1 VQRAAR
7 VSFVFGSTIP
17 TGNAIEGGLL
27 MRANYHSVS
36 GGTSAGGL
44 TRRQVVRGLALTA
57 SAASLS
63 SVTGTARAVS
73 SDANDKVRAVLASL
87 VEDTPEIGLQ
97 VAAYLD
103 GELVIDA
110 WAGMADPAA
119 GKPVD
124 GDTLFMLSSTTKG
137 VTATCMHLC
146 VEKHGLSYD
155 LPIVD
160 VWPEFGAHGK
170 QNATLRM
177 ALAHQTGVPQTPVGY
192 TPEWLPDW
200 DRMCRGIADLEP
212 MFPLGQRT
220 AYHSLNYG
228 YINGEILRRVDGRTI
243 AQFLQEEICKP
254 LGTDGAYL
262 GVPDS
267 ELGRVAVLTDA
278 PPAPADYD
286 ARMVGEPA
294 GSHVAEAFNRRA
306 VVQASIPGSGGL
318 FSARGLA
325 RHYAML
331 ANWGELDGVR
341 VLPEARIRA
350 GIELQTYEW
359 DEIYRIRARRAL
371 GYRRGSDTGPLASPE
386 AFGHV
391 GGGGSFG
398 YADPARRLGI
408 GFAKN
413 YFTYLSGG
421 AVNGGRPPRAPSNIV
436 TEAVFDALE
445 LPR

>member
-1 VQRAAR
+1 MR
-7 VSFVFGSTIP
+7 SHDDDSST
-17 TGNAIEGGLL
+17 GRL
-27 MRANYHSVS
+27 S
-36 GGTSAGGL
+36 
-44 TRRQVVRGLALTA
+44 RRHVICGLALAAPATSLRFP
-57 SAASLS
+57 SAAH
-63 SVTGTARAVS
+63 AVS
-73 SDANDKVRAVLASL
+73 SDANDQVRAVLDSL
-87 VEDTPEIGLQ
+87 VRDTPEIGLQ

-110 WAGMADPAA
+110 WAGSADPAQDT
-119 GKPVD
+119 PVD

-155 LPIVD
+155 MPIVE

-170 QNATLRM
+170 ESATLRM

-192 TPEWLPDW
+192 TPDWLPDW
-200 DRMCRGIADLEP
+200 DRMCRGIADLVP
-212 MFPLGQRT
+212 MFPLGERT

-228 YINGEILRRVDGRTI
+228 HINGEILRRVDGRPI
-243 AQFLQEEICKP
+243 AQFLQEEICAP
-254 LGTDGAYL
+254 LGIDGAYL

-267 ELGRVAVLTDA
+267 ELHRVAVLADA
-278 PPAPADYD
+278 PPAPPEYD

-294 GSHVAEAFNRRA
+294 GSRVAEVFNRRE

-350 GIELQTYEW
+350 GIELQSFET

-371 GYRRGSDTGPLASPE
+371 GYRRGIDTGPLASPD

-398 YADPARRLGI
+398 YADPGRRLAI

-413 YFTYLSGG
+413 YFTYLSGN
-421 AVNGGRPPRAPSNIV
+421 AVNRGRPPRAASNV
-436 TEAVFDALE
+436 VAEAVFDALE
-445 LPR
+445 LPRQV

>member
-1 VQRAAR
+1 MRETRALGDDMRSDELSNEAA
-7 VSFVFGSTIP
+7 P
-17 TGNAIEGGLL
+17 IE
-27 MRANYHSVS
+27 
-36 GGTSAGGL
+36 L
-44 TRRQVVRGLALTA
+44 TRRQALGGLALTA
-57 SAASLS
+57 SALTVSSLERP
-63 SVTGTARAVS
+63 ARAVS
-73 SDANDKVRAVLASL
+73 SAANDQVRAVLEAL
-87 VEDTPEIGLQ
+87 VDETPEIGLQ

-110 WAGMADPAA
+110 WAGMADSAA

-137 VTATCMHLC
+137 VTATCLHLC

-155 LPIVD
+155 MPIVE
-160 VWPEFGAHGK
+160 VWPEFGANGK
-170 QNATLRM
+170 EKATLRH
-177 ALAHQTGVPQTPVGY
+177 ALAHQTGIPQTPVGY
-192 TPEWLPDW
+192 TPEWLADW
-200 DRMCRGIADLEP
+200 DRMVRGIAALKP
-212 MFPLGQRT
+212 MFPIGERT

-228 YINGEILRRVDGRTI
+228 HINGEILRRVDGRPI
-243 AQFLQEEICKP
+243 AQFLQEEICRP
-254 LGTDGAYL
+254 LGIDGAYL
-262 GVPDS
+262 GVPSS
-267 ELGRVAVLTDA
+267 ELDRVAVLTDG

-294 GSHVAEAFNRRA
+294 GSHVAEAFNRRE
-306 VVQASIPGSGGL
+306 VVQAAVPGSGGL

-350 GIELQTYEW
+350 GIELQSFEW

-371 GYRRGSDTGPLASPE
+371 GYRRGIDTGPLASPE

-398 YADPARRLGI
+398 YADPGRRLAI

-413 YFTYLSGG
+413 YFAYLSGG
-421 AVNGGRPPRAPSNIV
+421 AVNAGRPPRAPSNVV
-436 TEAVFDALE
+436 TEAVFEALAI
-445 LPR
+445 PR

>member
-1 VQRAAR
+1 MR
-7 VSFVFGSTIP
+7 V
-17 TGNAIEGGLL
+17 NE
-27 MRANYHSVS
+27 
-36 GGTSAGGL
+36 
-44 TRRQVVRGLALTA
+44 Q
-57 SAASLS
+57 SAASAWSRREVLKGAALAA
-63 SVTGTARAVS
+63 TAAGLGGPARAVTS
-73 SDANDKVRAVLASL
+73 AANDKVGAVLESL
-87 VEDTPEIGLQ
+87 VRDTPEIGLQ

-110 WAGMADPAA
+110 WAGMADPASA
-119 GKPVD
+119 KPVD

-155 LPIVD
+155 LPIVQ

-170 QNATLRM
+170 ERATLRH
-177 ALAHQTGVPQTPVGY
+177 ALTHQTGVPKTPVGY
-192 TPEWLPDW
+192 TPEWLSDW
-200 DRMCRGIADLEP
+200 DRMCRGIADLTP
-212 MFPLGQRT
+212 MFPIGERT

-228 YINGEILRRVDGRTI
+228 YINGEILRRVDGRSI
-243 AQFLQEEICKP
+243 AQFLQEEICAP
-254 LGTDGAYL
+254 LGIDGAYL

-267 ELGRVAVLTDA
+267 ELARVAVLTDA

-294 GSHVAEAFNRRA
+294 GSHVADAFNRRA
-306 VVQASIPGSGGL
+306 VVQASVPGSGGL

-331 ANWGELDGVR
+331 ANWGELDGAR

-350 GIELQTYEW
+350 GIELQSYEW

-371 GYRRGSDTGPLASPE
+371 GYRRGADTGPLASPD

-436 TEAVFDALE
+436 AEAVFDALE

>member
-1 VQRAAR
+1 MRENDRSLEGTAAGR
-7 VSFVFGSTIP
+7 LTRREVV
-17 TGNAIEGGLL
+17 GGLAL
-27 MRANYHSVS
+27 SV
-36 GGTSAGGL
+36 SAGGL
-44 TRRQVVRGLALTA
+44 FGVA
-57 SAASLS
+57 S
-63 SVTGTARAVS
+63 TARAIS
-73 SDANDKVRAVLASL
+73 SDANEKVRAVLAAL
-87 VEDTPEIGLQ
+87 VAETPEIGLQ

-110 WAGMADPAA
+110 WAGLADPVA

-137 VTATCMHLC
+137 VTATCLHVC

-155 LPIVD
+155 MPIVE

-170 QNATLRM
+170 ERATLRH

-200 DRMCRGIADLEP
+200 DRMCRGIADLVP
-212 MFPLGQRT
+212 MFPIGERT

-228 YINGEILRRVDGRTI
+228 YINGEILRRVDGRSI

-254 LGTDGAYL
+254 LGINGAYL

-267 ELGRVAVLTDA
+267 ELHRVAVLTDA

-294 GSHVAEAFNRRA
+294 GSHVAEVFNRRA

-341 VLPEARIRA
+341 VLPEARIRS
-350 GIELQTYEW
+350 GIELQSFEW

-371 GYRRGSDTGPLASPE
+371 GYRRGIDTGPLASPE

-413 YFTYLSGG
+413 YFTYLSGS
-421 AVNGGRPPRAPSNIV
+421 AVNAGRPPRAPSNVV
-436 TEAVFDALE
+436 TEAVFAALE
-445 LPR
+445 MTR

>member
-1 VQRAAR
+1 
-7 VSFVFGSTIP
+7 
-17 TGNAIEGGLL
+17 
-27 MRANYHSVS
+27 
-36 GGTSAGGL
+36 
-44 TRRQVVRGLALTA
+44 VVGGLALSA
-57 SAASLS
+57 SAAS
-63 SVTGTARAVS
+63 VAGIATPARAVTS
-73 SDANDKVRAVLASL
+73 AANDKVRGVLESL
-87 VEDTPEIGLQ
+87 VQDTPEIGLQ
-97 VAAYLD
+97 VAAYVD

-110 WAGMADPAA
+110 WAGLADPGA

-155 LPIVD
+155 MPIVD
-160 VWPEFGAHGK
+160 VWSEFGAHGK
-170 QNATLRM
+170 ERATLRH
-177 ALAHQTGVPQTPVGY
+177 ALTHQTGVPQTPVGY
-192 TPEWLPDW
+192 TPEWLSDW
-200 DRMCRGIADLEP
+200 DRMCRGIADLTP
-212 MFPLGQRT
+212 MFPIGQRT

-228 YINGEILRRVDGRTI
+228 YINGEILRRVDGRSI
-243 AQFLQEEICKP
+243 AQFLQEEICEP
-254 LGTDGAYL
+254 LDIDGAYL

-294 GSHVAEAFNRRA
+294 GSHVAEAFNKRA
-306 VVQASIPGSGGL
+306 VVQASVPGSGGL

-350 GIELQTYEW
+350 GIELQSFEW

-371 GYRRGSDTGPLASPE
+371 GFRRGIDTGPLASPE

-413 YFTYLSGG
+413 YFAYLSGS
-421 AVNGGRPPRAPSNIV
+421 AVNAGRPPRAPSNIV
-436 TEAVFDALE
+436 TEAVFEALG
-445 LPR
+445 LTA

>member
-1 VQRAAR
+1 MQA
-7 VSFVFGSTIP
+7 
-17 TGNAIEGGLL
+17 NADSLNESP
-27 MRANYHSVS
+27 A
-36 GGTSAGGL
+36 TDQL
-44 TRRQVVRGLALTA
+44 TRRQLVGGLALTA
-57 SAASLS
+57 SAAGLPGIAS
-63 SVTGTARAVS
+63 TALAQS

-97 VAAYLD
+97 VAAYVD
-103 GELVIDA
+103 GKLVIDA

-137 VTATCMHLC
+137 VTATCLHLC
-146 VEKHGLSYD
+146 VEKHKLDYD
-155 LPIVD
+155 MPIVK

-192 TPEWLPDW
+192 TPDWLPDW
-200 DRMCRGIADLEP
+200 DRMCRGIADLTP
-212 MFPLGQRT
+212 MFPIGERT

-228 YINGEILRRVDGRTI
+228 YINGEILRRVDGRSI
-243 AQFLQEEICKP
+243 AQFLQEEICAP
-254 LGTDGAYL
+254 LHIDGAYL

-267 ELGRVAVLTDA
+267 ELHRVAVLTDA
-278 PPAPADYD
+278 PPAPAEYD

-294 GSHVAEAFNRRA
+294 GSHVAAVFNRRE
-306 VVQASIPGSGGL
+306 VQQASIPGSGGL

-350 GIELQTYEW
+350 GIELQSFEW

-371 GYRRGSDTGPLASPE
+371 GYRRAIDTGPLASPE

-398 YADPARRLGI
+398 YADPARWLGI

-413 YFTYLSGG
+413 YFNYQSGN
-421 AVNGGRPPRAPSNIV
+421 AVNGGRPPRAASNIV
-436 TEAVFDALE
+436 TEAVFDALG
-445 LPR
+445 LPRS

>member
-1 VQRAAR
+1 MHAKNQPSSKGAA
-7 VSFVFGSTIP
+7 ST
-17 TGNAIEGGLL
+17 T
-27 MRANYHSVS
+27 
-36 GGTSAGGL
+36 GL
-44 TRRQVVRGLALTA
+44 TRRQVVNGLALTA
-57 SAASLS
+57 SAASLAGM
-63 SVTGTARAVS
+63 TGAARAVTS
-73 SDANDKVRAVLASL
+73 AANDKVRAVLESL
-87 VEDTPEIGLQ
+87 VQDTPEIGLQ

-103 GELVIDA
+103 GKLVIDA
-110 WAGMADPAA
+110 WAGLADAAA

-155 LPIVD
+155 MPIVQ

-170 QNATLRM
+170 ERATLRH

-200 DRMCRGIADLEP
+200 DRMCRGIADLVP
-212 MFPLGQRT
+212 LFPIGERT

-228 YINGEILRRVDGRTI
+228 YINGEILRRVDGRSI
-243 AQFLQEEICKP
+243 AQFLQEEICGP
-254 LGTDGAYL
+254 LDIDGAYL
-262 GVPDS
+262 GVPDG
-267 ELGRVAVLTDA
+267 ELDRVAVLTDA

-294 GSHVAEAFNRRA
+294 GSHVADAFNRRA

-350 GIELQTYEW
+350 GIELQSFEW

-371 GYRRGSDTGPLASPE
+371 GYRRGIDTGPLASPE

-445 LPR
+445 LAR